1 VQNSST
7 FQIYN
12 ASAGSGKTFTLVK
25 EYLKIL
31 LVSKDIFVFQ
41 KILAITFTNK
51 AAAEMKQRVLTGLQ
65 EFSEGKKTPV
75 FLIIQQETG
84 LEAIEIEKKSKKILY
99 LILQNYAA
107 FHITTIDSFTHKII
121 KSFAFD
127 LGLSQNFEVEMNA
140 TDLLDK
146 AVEVLIS
153 KIGIDEKLTQVLIE
167 YAIDKSDDDKSWDI
181 SRSLAEFSKILLN

>member
-1 VQNSST
+1 MQNSST

-127 LGLSQNFEVEMNA
+127 LGLSQVKSIAFNSSIEIIM
-140 TDLLDK
+140 L
-146 AVEVLIS
+146 
-153 KIGIDEKLTQVLIE
+153 GIE
-167 YAIDKSDDDKSWDI
+167 
-181 SRSLAEFSKILLN
+181 